1 LNRASRLEKSE
12 EIDYDRS
19 KLNGVQESLKMTFE
33 DPVESYK
40 NYLSNPSGKM
50 IDEKTRVSLQ
60 EEEAT
65 KNMSTAELFGLNDVF
80 ASLTADEK
88 KVVDVFVEEFNS
100 LKKLRVDREFEDAKK
115 ASQDKKSQKQA
126 RFK

>member
-1 LNRASRLEKSE
+1 MNRASRLEKSE
-12 EIDYDRS
+12 EIDDDRS